1 MNFLGEHIL
10 TLLIAL
16 PIVGAAVVACMPY
29 RRRLEIRIVSMSI
42 AVVTLVLSIKLLAS
56 FAGSGDFEF
65 QHSYPWIPALG
76 ISYRVGVDGVSVLMI
91 LLAAI
96 LTPLAIGGSWTE
108 ISRRVKEFH
117 VLILVLEAGLIGTF
131 AALDVFLF
139 YVFWEVVL
147 IPMYF
152 IIGIWGSGNR
162 IRSAIKFVIFTSLG
176 SVIMLVG
183 ILYYSHAAGGTF
195 DLIAW
200 LAHPLA
206 PKVQL
211 WLFAAFAFAFA
222 VKIPIVPLHTWLPDA
237 HTDAP
242 TAGSI
247 LLAGV
252 LLKMGAYGLYRFAM
266 PLFPTAVAVAA
277 PYVLVLAV
285 VGIIY
290 GGLVALVQ
298 TDIKRLIA
306 YSSVAHMGFV
316 VLGLFALE
324 YNAVQGAAMQMFN
337 HGITTGALFMMTGML
352 YGRTRSRAIA
362 DYGGG
367 ARPMPLLATAFI
379 FLAIASAGLPG
390 LSTFVGEFL
399 ILLGS
404 FQTITYYA
412 LAATFGIIIAAA
424 YLLWLVQRVFF
435 GPTKGVVARNPDDL
449 NVREHVLIVPIVA
462 LIIVMGVWP
471 KPWLN
476 LIDRSNQNLLTL
488 SQRSPAIEEVRPTPA
503 VQQEPEPTLELEPAL
518 EPELE
523 PEPEPK
529 PKPLPTIEPQT
540 IVPRE
545 NKEVKLPP
553 LPAGIGPSEMEEGGT
568 SR

>member
-1 MNFLGEHIL
+1 MNFINAHIL
-10 TLLIAL
+10 TALIAL
-16 PIVGAAVVACMPY
+16 PILGAVAVVCMPY
-29 RRRLEIRIVSMSI
+29 RRRLEIRIVSLSI
-42 AVVTLVLSIKLLAS
+42 AAITLLLAVKLALS
-56 FAGSGDFEF
+56 FTGSGDFEF
-65 QHSYPWIPALG
+65 QQAYPWIPALG
-76 ISYRVGVDGVSVLMI
+76 ISYRVGVDGVSLLMI
-91 LLAAI
+91 LLTAI
-96 LTPLAIGGSWTE
+96 LTPLAIGSSWTE
-108 ISRRVKEFH
+108 VSRRVKEFH
-117 VLILVLEAGLIGTF
+117 ALVLVLEAALIGTF
-131 AALDVFLF
+131 AALDAFLF

-176 SVIMLVG
+176 SLIMLVG

-195 DLIAW
+195 DIIDW

-222 VKIPIVPLHTWLPDA
+222 IKIPIVPLHTWLPDA

-266 PLFPTAVAVAA
+266 PLFPAAVTIVT

-285 VGIIY
+285 IGIIY
-290 GGLVALVQ
+290 GGLVALMQ

-324 YNAVQGAAMQMFN
+324 YNAIQGAAMQMFN
-337 HGITTGALFMMTGML
+337 HGITTGALFMMAGML
-352 YGRTRSRAIA
+352 YGRTGTRAIA
-362 DYGGG
+362 DYGGA
-367 ARPMPLLATAFI
+367 ARPMPLFATVFIVLAV
-379 FLAIASAGLPG
+379 ASAGLPG

-399 ILLGS
+399 VLLGS
-404 FQTITYYA
+404 FQTQTYYA
-412 LAATFGIIIAAA
+412 LAALFGVILAAA
-424 YLLWLVQRVFF
+424 YLLWLVQRVFL
-435 GPTKGVVARNPDDL
+435 GPVRGVIARNPDDL
-449 NVREHVLIVPIVA
+449 SVREHLLAMPLIA
-462 LIIVMGVWP
+462 LIIVMGIWP
-471 KPWLN
+471 KPWLD
-476 LIDRSNQNLLTL
+476 LIGRSNQNFLTL
-488 SQRSPAIEEVRPTPA
+488 TQRTAILQPATPVEEAMPEIETV
-503 VQQEPEPTLELEPAL
+503 PEIKTEL

-523 PEPEPK
+523 PELKPEP
-529 PKPLPTIEPQT
+529 EPEKKVT
-540 IVPRE
+540 
-545 NKEVKLPP
+545 LPP
-553 LPAGIGPSEMEEGGT
+553 LPAGLDEENP
-568 SR
+568 